1 MMHEYKLN
9 GIERLSAHVIE
20 RSRAAMPA
28 AARDWPQ
35 GSWSYAMTI
44 DGYDAPITLKAK
56 LTISKTGID
65 IDFAGTSPCVTNGIN
80 VPKPYTDAYTSFG
93 VRCVIG
99 SHIPNNAGSLSV
111 VRVAAP
117 EGSIVNAP
125 FPLAV
130 AARSTIGQMLPDVV
144 FGCLQQARPDQ
155 VPAEGTSS
163 LWNVRLAGGQ
173 TFKGVD
179 PEQLKGATR
188 FNAVG
193 FNTGGTGARP
203 GKDGL
208 SVTSFPSGIRNVA
221 VEIMET
227 LSPIVYWKKEYRP
240 DSGGAGKYRGGLGQ
254 IMEIAN
260 GEPAP
265 MIISATFD
273 RIVYPARG
281 SAGGKNGGAGRLSLK
296 SGAKLRGFGRQVIPA
311 GDRVIVETPGGGG
324 IGDPT
329 TRDPDKIANDVRSG
343 IVSKHE
349 AKTLYGYDA

>member
-1 MMHEYKLN
+1 
-9 GIERLSAHVIE
+9 
-20 RSRAAMPA
+20 
-28 AARDWPQ
+28 
-35 GSWSYAMTI
+35 
-44 DGYDAPITLKAK
+44 
-56 LTISKTGID
+56 
-65 IDFAGTSPCVTNGIN
+65 
-80 VPKPYTDAYTSFG
+80 
-93 VRCVIG
+93 
-99 SHIPNNAGSLSV
+99 
-111 VRVAAP
+111 
-117 EGSIVNAP
+117 
-125 FPLAV
+125 
-130 AARSTIGQMLPDVV
+130 MLPDVV

-273 RIVYPARG
+273 RIVHPARG
-281 SAGGKNGGAGRLSLK
+281 SGGGKNGGAGRLSLK

-329 TRDPDKIANDVRSG
+329 PRDPDKIANDVRSG
-343 IVSKHE
+343 IVSKDE